1 MNEFSRARFLIAVSH
16 IPRLRINI
24 KRRKR
29 LLAALDCKKSEIEED
44 ALIIMYK
51 NKLAEEKI
59 YIRQNRRYVPKP
71 LLARIKLQNLCD
83 STVAH

>member
-1 MNEFSRARFLIAVSH
+1 MNEFSRERFLIAVNH
-16 IPRLRINI
+16 IPLLRNNI

-29 LLAALDCKKSEIEED
+29 LLAALDRKKSEIDDD